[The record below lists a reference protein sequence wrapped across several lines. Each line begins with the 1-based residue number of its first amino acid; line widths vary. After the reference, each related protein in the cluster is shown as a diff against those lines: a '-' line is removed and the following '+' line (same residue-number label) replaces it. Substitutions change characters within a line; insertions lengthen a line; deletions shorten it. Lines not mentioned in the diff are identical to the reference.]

1 MPKKTT
7 SEIFQKSQYL
17 YSVSF
22 KKYKIFFNFSNGFLQ
37 LCVILERWK
46 TSLQTFKQL
55 QVCSVKLRNTY
66 CMDGKFSIHCPN
78 CSFTNFLNTNR
89 LKILNKTNLH
99 IETITQV
106 VASIKTNATAKPAIT
121 PIKSGD
127 CKISWIQSF
136 RSPHHFTEVFVSSK
150 GLMLPEMSE
159 FDVSGTE
166 STTSNEFITCFSRIL
181 NSRIYENYS
190 LFFNFQRVV
199 KYCIGFFDPNK

>member
-1 MPKKTT
+1 
-7 SEIFQKSQYL
+7 
-17 YSVSF
+17 
-22 KKYKIFFNFSNGFLQ
+22 
-37 LCVILERWK
+37 
-46 TSLQTFKQL
+46 
-55 QVCSVKLRNTY
+55 
-66 CMDGKFSIHCPN
+66 MDGKFSIHCPN

-190 LFFNFQRVV
+190 LFFNFQRVA

>member
-1 MPKKTT
+1 MVFATIRYSRTVKN
-7 SEIFQKSQYL
+7 IFT
-17 YSVSF
+17 
-22 KKYKIFFNFSNGFLQ
+22 YKL
-37 LCVILERWK
+37 LL
-46 TSLQTFKQL
+46 
-55 QVCSVKLRNTY
+55 
-66 CMDGKFSIHCPN
+66 
-78 CSFTNFLNTNR
+78 NR

-106 VASIKTNATAKPAIT
+106 VASIKINATAKPTIT

-136 RSPHHFTEVFVSSK
+136 RSPHHLTEVFVSSK

-181 NSRIYENYS
+181 NPRIYENYS
-190 LFFNFQRVV
+190 FFFQFSEGCKVLYRLFWSQ
-199 KYCIGFFDPNK
+199 